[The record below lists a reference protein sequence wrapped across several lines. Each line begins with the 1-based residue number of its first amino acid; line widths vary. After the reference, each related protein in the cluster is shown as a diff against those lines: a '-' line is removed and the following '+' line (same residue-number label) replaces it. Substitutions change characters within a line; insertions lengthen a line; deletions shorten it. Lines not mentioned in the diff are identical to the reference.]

1 MSSRT
6 GEALHTHTQTH
17 IHAGALFLNILS
29 LTSLSR
35 PFMRINHELKM
46 SLLVVVTLSV
56 LDAADEELGTFLG
69 AGNGGSSRKE

>member
-6 GEALHTHTQTH
+6 GEALHAHTNTHTRRRT
-17 IHAGALFLNILS
+17 LSKYSLS